1 MILDDPWSILTLD
14 NKNHQIFLLYYILL
28 EDVVIVSEEE
38 ETEVLEEVEAP
49 KSKETKPKKG
59 PKIDISGENK
69 LHLSDEQMAEIM
81 KIIEAEDA
89 KDAAAEK
96 QEL

>member
-1 MILDDPWSILTLD
+1 M
-14 NKNHQIFLLYYILL
+14 
-28 EDVVIVSEEE
+28 IVSEEE

-81 KIIEAEDA
+81 KIIP
-89 KDAAAEK
+89 KMFL
-96 QEL
+96 ELRAGFCKNRTIKKIENGNVDFHYDIRVAQLLNSLPYIFF